1 MQMVKSTRHP
11 FRVSVARSR
20 LNFGTYFSA
29 MTIQSARR
37 ALFSGHVI
45 SGLLLVATALS
56 AGCGKQS
63 VPTKPVETSMARF
76 SLRGD
81 LPKERPS
88 NFVGSNA
95 CRECHAAICDL
106 FATHPMGK
114 SIGTPDQVDTIETY
128 PSGSIDVAGQ
138 RRYRVEENDGV
149 VTHHEYVLSA
159 DGEVAFDQAEP
170 IGFAVGSGQRGRA
183 YLIFKDG
190 VFRQSPIGWYSTD
203 DRWDLSPGYTPDKH
217 QRFQRR
223 VGDGCLYC
231 HAGQV
236 DSIGHDR
243 YAEQPFVEA
252 SISCE
257 RCHGPGEDHI
267 AFHRTGPGKDP
278 SLDPIVNP
286 DKLSVSARESVCN
299 QCHLQ
304 GNFTIP
310 RYGRSFN
317 DFRPGDEM
325 EDVFVC
331 LVNPPST
338 GDDET
343 SRVVSQVEQMRISQC
358 YIQSQSQLGCTSCHD
373 PHAPAPSE
381 NRDQYYADRCNACHS
396 DRGCSLPPAEQQAAP
411 AGGSCIHCHMPA
423 DTQTN
428 VPHTAQTD
436 HRILRQ
442 PLQKR
447 ARSAKAKSKSLAI
460 KELQVFGNEKLIPTW
475 EQSRAI
481 GIAMM
486 TKAWQ
491 TEDLNLA
498 RQAITKLIPATTIQA
513 GADAMVAALTPDI
526 PALNEVASYLWLTD
540 NPEAAATCW
549 THILELAPDDETALA
564 SMVLASRR
572 FGDAKEATRYVDRV
586 LSITPE
592 SPQWLT
598 QKTKLLWEQEQFDQ
612 AFETAEKLLRS
623 DPTLIEL
630 RQWLAESYREKGRP
644 GQAEI
649 HEATLKRLG
658 Q

>member
-1 MQMVKSTRHP
+1 MI
-11 FRVSVARSR
+11 
-20 LNFGTYFSA
+20 Y
-29 MTIQSARR
+29 QSAKQT
-37 ALFSGHVI
+37 AFSGQV
-45 SGLLLVATALS
+45 LCLLVLFTVALVT
-56 AGCGKQS
+56 GCGKQTS
-63 VPTKPVETSMARF
+63 PNKPVETSMARY

-81 LPKERPS
+81 LPNARP
-88 NFVGSNA
+88 NHFVGSDA
-95 CRECHAAICDL
+95 CRECHAAICDQ
-106 FATHPMGK
+106 FAKHPMGK
-114 SIGTPDQVDTIETY
+114 SIGTPERMETIETY
-128 PSGSIDVAGQ
+128 PSGTIDVAGK
-138 RRYRVEENDGV
+138 RMYRVEQNEGV
-149 VTHHEYVLSA
+149 VTHHEYELSP
-159 DGEVAFDQAEP
+159 DGEMAFDQAEP
-170 IGFAVGSGQRGRA
+170 ISHVVGSGQRGRA

-190 VFRQSPIGWYSTD
+190 IFRQSPIGWYSTD
-203 DRWDLSPGYTPDKH
+203 DRWDLSPGYTPDNH

-236 DSIGHDR
+236 DSVGHDR
-243 YAEQPFVEA
+243 YAKEPFVEA

-267 AFHRTGPGKDP
+267 AFHRKGDVKDQ

-286 DKLSVSARESVCN
+286 DRLSVSARESVCN

-304 GNFTIP
+304 GIYTIP

-325 EDVFVC
+325 EDIFVC

-338 GDDET
+338 GDEDT
-343 SRVVSQVEQMRISQC
+343 SRVVSQVEQMRTSQC
-358 YIQSQSQLGCTSCHD
+358 YIQSQSLLGCTSCHD

-381 NRDQYYADRCNACHS
+381 NRHGYYADRCNACHN
-396 DRGCSLPPAEQQAAP
+396 DRGCSLPPAQQQESP
-411 AGGSCIHCHMPA
+411 ANGSCIHCHMPA

-442 PLQKR
+442 PMEKR
-447 ARSAKAKSKSLAI
+447 SRSAKPKSPSTAV
-460 KELQVFGNEKLIPTW
+460 EALQVFGHEKLIPTW
-475 EQSRAI
+475 EQSRAV

-486 TKAWQ
+486 TQAWR

-513 GADAMVAALTPDI
+513 GPEAMIAALTPDI
-526 PALNEVASYLWLTD
+526 PSLNEVASYLWLTD

-549 THILELAPDDETALA
+549 EHILELAPDDETALA
-564 SMVLASRR
+564 GMVLASRR
-572 FGDAKEATRYVDRV
+572 RGNTQDATRYVDKV
-586 LSITPE
+586 LRITPE

-612 AFETAEKLLRS
+612 AFETAEKLLQA
-623 DPTLIEL
+623 DPTLTEL
-630 RQWLAESYREKGRP
+630 RQWLADSYREKGKP
-644 GQAEI
+644 DHAI
-649 HEATLKRLG
+649 VHEQTLKRLG

>member
-1 MQMVKSTRHP
+1 
-11 FRVSVARSR
+11 
-20 LNFGTYFSA
+20 
-29 MTIQSARR
+29 MTIHSARR
-37 ALFSGHVI
+37 AASFGRTI
-45 SGLLLVATALS
+45 TGLVLLAIALAT
-56 AGCGKQS
+56 GCDKQTKP
-63 VPTKPVETSMARF
+63 VKPVETSMARF
-76 SLRGD
+76 SLRNE
-81 LPKERPS
+81 LPGARPTH
-88 NFVGSNA
+88 FVGSDA

-114 SIGTPDQVDTIETY
+114 SIGTPEQVETIETY

-149 VTHHEYVLSA
+149 VTHHEYVPSS
-159 DGEVAFDQAEP
+159 DGQVAFDQAEP
-170 IGFAVGSGQRGRA
+170 ISHAIGSGQRGRA

-257 RCHGPGEDHI
+257 RCHGPGEEHI
-267 AFHRTGPGKDP
+267 AFHRTGTVKDQ

-304 GNFTIP
+304 GKFMIP

-317 DFRPGDEM
+317 DFRPGDEL
-325 EDVFVC
+325 EDIFVC

-338 GDDET
+338 GNDEI
-343 SRVVSQVEQMRISQC
+343 SRVVSQVEQMQTSQC
-358 YIQSQSQLGCTSCHD
+358 YIQSQARLGCTSCHD

-381 NRDQYYADRCNACHS
+381 NRAQYYANRCNVCHS
-396 DRGCSLPPAEQQAAP
+396 DRGCSLPAAEQQAAP

-442 PLQKR
+442 PLEKR
-447 ARSAKAKSKSLAI
+447 SLRTQPTSKSLAI
-460 KELQVFGNEKLIPTW
+460 EELQIFGDEKRIPTW

-486 TKAWQ
+486 TQAWR
-491 TEDLNLA
+491 TENLNLA

-513 GADAMVAALTPDI
+513 GPDAMIAALTPDI
-526 PALNEVASYLWLTD
+526 PALNEVGSYLWLTD
-540 NPEAAATCW
+540 NPDAAAKCW
-549 THILELAPDDETALA
+549 THILELAPNDETALA
-564 SMVLASRR
+564 GMVLASRR
-572 FGDAKEATRYVDRV
+572 GGNAQAATHYVDRV
-586 LSITPE
+586 LRLTPE

-612 AFETAEKLLRS
+612 AFETAEKLLRA

-630 RQWLAESYREKGRP
+630 RQWLAESYREQGKP
-644 GQAEI
+644 DQAKI
-649 HEATLKRLG
+649 HQQTLKRLE